1 MRGVLQSLNENAGAI
16 QAIATAALLLITGWY
31 ARLTYRLVKVQEA
44 VHRERTAE
52 LRSVVLTIRQGLLQ
66 LPSDTATAAAKM
78 RDAAIWD
85 DDDLPT
91 LRALASWFSSDA
103 GDHAARALAPL
114 RWLGTQARE
123 AKRAGF
129 NWEGFPWSKY
139 REELAIAQYHV
150 VAIWGAVT
158 AGRVT

>member
-1 MRGVLQSLNENAGAI
+1 
-16 QAIATAALLLITGWY
+16 
-31 ARLTYRLVKVQEA
+31 
-44 VHRERTAE
+44 
-52 LRSVVLTIRQGLLQ
+52 
-66 LPSDTATAAAKM
+66 M